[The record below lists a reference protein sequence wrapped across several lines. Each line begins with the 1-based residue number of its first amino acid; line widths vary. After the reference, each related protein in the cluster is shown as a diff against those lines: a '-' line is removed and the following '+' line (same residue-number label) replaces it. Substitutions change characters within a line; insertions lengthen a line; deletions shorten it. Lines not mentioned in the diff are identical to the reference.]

1 MPKLSTLVP
10 ILISVLGAA
19 LLVFALGYTVGAFR
33 LFPHHYIKNAIT
45 AARSLA
51 EVEKQKKFSVEILRP
66 AAKSRLGSDGPVSVY
81 LKDRAFDG
89 VTMFTGFDGNRYSA
103 VLVDMEGKTLH
114 RWQKDFSAVW
124 PNPVQIQYQATD
136 DQIDYHGSWLY
147 PNGDIL
153 LNYTAGNFPFGGGL
167 AKLDKNSNVIWKV
180 DSNAHHDIYV
190 EKSGNILFWAHEYK
204 HENPLGMSTGI
215 KEFYEDMIIVLNPEG
230 KEIDRIVLREAI
242 KNSDFRGLL
251 SLNYRDSEDIQFKD
265 EDLDDPFHANA
276 LDVLEES
283 RAAAFPMWNAGDI
296 MVSLRN
302 LNMIG
307 VIDRKT
313 KLMKW
318 ALVGLTVRQHDPDF
332 AADGTIYVYDNRGH
346 DGPGGRTRL
355 LQIDPKTQK
364 VLWSYTGSAQE
375 PLWSWSR
382 GKLQVLKNGN
392 ILTIEPHAGRV
403 VEIARD
409 GTIVWEYLNQIYEAR
424 GEPVSDRTGMVTD
437 AKRFRRGELSF
448 LQ

>member
-1 MPKLSTLVP
+1 MRKLSSLIP
-10 ILISVLGAA
+10 IL
-19 LLVFALGYTVGAFR
+19 VFVFGVAVVVFTIGYSVGAFR
-33 LFPHHYIKNAIT
+33 LFPHKYIKDAIT

-51 EVEKQKKFSVEILRP
+51 AAEKQKTFSVENLRP
-66 AAKSRLGSDGPVSVY
+66 AAKDRLTGNGPVSVY
-81 LKDRAFDG
+81 LKDRAVDG
-89 VTMFTGFDGNRYSA
+89 VTMFTGFNGSRYAA
-103 VLVDMEGKTLH
+103 VLVDMDGKTLH
-114 RWQKDFSAVW
+114 QWQRDFSAVW
-124 PNPVQIQYQATD
+124 PNPPQIQYQASD

-167 AKLDKNSNVIWKV
+167 AKLDKNSNVIWKADV
-180 DSNAHHDIYV
+180 NAHHDIYV
-190 EKSGNILFWAHEYK
+190 EKSGNILLWAHEYLHK
-204 HENPLGMSTGI
+204 NPEGMSQGI
-215 KEFYEDMIIVLNPEG
+215 SEYYEDMILILDPNG

-265 EDLDDPFHANA
+265 EELDDPFHANA
-276 LDVLEES
+276 LDVLEPDM
-283 RAAAFPMWNAGDI
+283 AAAFPMWNVGDI

-307 VIDRKT
+307 IIDRKT

-318 ALVGLTVRQHDPDF
+318 ALVGLAVRQHDPDF
-332 AADGTIYVYDNRGH
+332 APDGSIYVYDNRGH

-355 LQIDPKTQK
+355 LQIDPRSQRI
-364 VLWSYTGSAQE
+364 LWSYTGSAEE

-382 GKLQVLKNGN
+382 GKLQVLENGN
-392 ILTIEPHAGRV
+392 ILTIEPHAGRI

-409 GTIVWEYLNQIYEAR
+409 GTIVWEYLNRISEAR
-424 GEPVSDRTGMVTD
+424 GEPVSNRTGMVTD
-437 AKRFRRGELSF
+437 AKRFHRGELTF